1 MNRRLIFDTDV
12 KAVREEKLMGLRPE
26 IYDEYDLIDA
36 VPDADLSEL
45 WIPVEERVPDVDVSV
60 LLICKNGAM
69 FVGRRTHR
77 YSYGKELRWCVGT
90 ALGSAKMLNKG
101 RVTHWMPLPGVPKKE
116 DA

>member
-45 WIPVEERVPDVDVSV
+45 WIPVEERVPEDEMTRVLVCLNNTNGLIGFPAVDTDRFWDGRWVRWE
-60 LLICKNGAM
+60 GA
-69 FVGRRTHR
+69 
-77 YSYGKELRWCVGT
+77 
-90 ALGSAKMLNKG
+90 
-101 RVTHWMPLPGVPKKE
+101 VTHWMPLPIPITTNKE